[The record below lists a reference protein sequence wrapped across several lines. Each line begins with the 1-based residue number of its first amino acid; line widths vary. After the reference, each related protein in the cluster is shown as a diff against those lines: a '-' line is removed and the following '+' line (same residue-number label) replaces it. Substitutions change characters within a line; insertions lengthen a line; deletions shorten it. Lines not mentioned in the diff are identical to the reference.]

1 MRRIGILR
9 LLTYI
14 AAITMLAALALP
26 ARTPAQEQKQEP
38 PRYTVIDL
46 GTLGGTSSLAGG
58 ISNSGWVSGQATLP
72 DGYQHPAVW
81 RNDVITDLGTLGG
94 LNGWAGWVPSDSGE
108 AGGAAETSTPD
119 PNGEDYCGFGTYL
132 ECHPFIWREG
142 AMHAL
147 PMLGGN
153 NGEAAGVNNLGQV
166 GGGVENTTI
175 DPTCVLP
182 QGFYQIKAVL
192 WENGKIRELPT
203 LYGDPRS
210 WVLGLNDRG
219 QMVGSSGN
227 CSTDNI
233 HALFWQD
240 GRVIDL
246 GNLGG
251 KINNV
256 AYDINNLG
264 QVVGYSDLPG
274 DSTMHGYL
282 WQKSTG
288 MIDLGTLPGDVG
300 SDADGINNLGQVV
313 GGSWDADGNDRAY
326 VWQNGVMTDLNT
338 LIPADSPLY
347 LIEATG
353 TINDWGQIAGIALV
367 ISTGEVH
374 GFLATPTTM
383 SWPICERPKAVLPD
397 DVRKLIQ
404 QRRHSHQFSGGFN

>member
-1 MRRIGILR
+1 L
-9 LLTYI
+9 
-14 AAITMLAALALP
+14 
-26 ARTPAQEQKQEP
+26 
-38 PRYTVIDL
+38 
-46 GTLGGTSSLAGG
+46 
-58 ISNSGWVSGQATLP
+58 
-72 DGYQHPAVW
+72 
-81 RNDVITDLGTLGG
+81 
-94 LNGWAGWVPSDSGE
+94 
-108 AGGAAETSTPD
+108 
-119 PNGEDYCGFGTYL
+119 F
-132 ECHPFIWREG
+132 
-142 AMHAL
+142 
-147 PMLGGN
+147 
-153 NGEAAGVNNLGQV
+153 
-166 GGGVENTTI
+166 
-175 DPTCVLP
+175 
-182 QGFYQIKAVL
+182 L
-192 WENGKIRELPT
+192 W
-203 LYGDPRS
+203 
-210 WVLGLNDRG
+210 LNDMG

>member
-1 MRRIGILR
+1 MKLRIWTGI
-9 LLTYI
+9 I
-14 AAITMLAALALP
+14 AMTILAALAVPVRL
-26 ARTPAQEQKQEP
+26 PAQEQGQAL
-38 PRYTVIDL
+38 PRYNVTDL
-46 GTLGGTSSLAGG
+46 GTLGGTYSLAGG
-58 ISNSGWVSGQATLP
+58 VSNTGWVSGQSTLP
-72 DGYQHPAVW
+72 DGNQHPAVW
-81 RNDVITDLGTLGG
+81 RNGVITDLGTLGG
-94 LNGWAGWVPSDSGE
+94 PNGWAGWRPNDSGE

-132 ECHPFIWREG
+132 ECHPFIWRDG
-142 AMHAL
+142 VMTVL
-147 PMLGGN
+147 PTLGGN
-153 NGEAAGVNNLGQV
+153 NGESTGVNNLGQV

-175 DPTCVLP
+175 DPTCVVP
-182 QGFYQIKAVL
+182 YGFYQIKAVL

-219 QMVGSSGN
+219 QMVGASGN

-233 HALFWQD
+233 HALLWQD
-240 GRVIDL
+240 SRVIDI

-256 AYDINNLG
+256 AYDINNVG

-274 DSTMHGYL
+274 DTTMHGYL

-313 GGSWDADGNDRAY
+313 GGSWDADGNDSAY
-326 VWQNGVMTDLNT
+326 LWQNGVMTDLNT

-353 TINDWGQIAGIALV
+353 TINDHGQIAGIALQ
-367 ISTGEVH
+367 ISTGETH
-374 GFLATPTTM
+374 AFLATPTM
-383 SWPICERPKAVLPD
+383 ERWPISESRKVVLPEN
-397 DVRKLIQ
+397 VRSLLQ
-404 QRRHSHQFSGGFN
+404 QHRRFGRLFGGGFMRPQ